1 MDERIKYPIYRLVLG
16 DDESEGITCISL
28 VDEPAM
34 ELPMYHFSK
43 DGMMKFSADEE
54 KHNII
59 SCIAR
64 VDFPILRIDGD
75 GRPYYVVFQKD
86 MVEELRNRLMTRGY
100 SQCISLDHNGELID
114 GISLVELFIKD
125 PEKGLNPKGFE
136 DAADGSL
143 FGIYHIEDE
152 GLWKKVIEGEFGGV
166 SLESYFRIEEIK
178 INNNKQLN
186 MNKIKEML
194 KAIFLEFNTLVTD
207 KADLMWDEDGELLVG
222 YNVYVE
228 KDGEKVP
235 AEDGEYKAD
244 EKIFVVKDGKVEEI
258 REPEAEVEKPVE
270 ETVIEEKIDENPDDD
285 RILKLIERMQAL
297 EDRVNELEGKVVE
310 IAQTPAGDPVVEEFE
325 KVKEVKTTGDR
336 ALDRRIALASAL
348 RK

>member
-1 MDERIKYPIYRLVLG
+1 MDTKIKYPIYRLVLG
-16 DDESEGITCISL
+16 DDNEGITCISL

-34 ELPMYHFSK
+34 ELPMYAFRDEKFRFST
-43 DGMMKFSADEE
+43 DEE

-64 VDFPILRIDGD
+64 VDFPILRIDGS
-75 GRPYYVVFQKD
+75 GNPYYVVFQKD
-86 MVEELRNRLMTRGY
+86 TVEELRNRLMTRGY
-100 SQCISLDHNGELID
+100 SQCISLDHDGHLIE
-114 GISLVELFIKD
+114 GISLVELFVKD
-125 PEKGLNPKGFE
+125 SEKGLDPKGFDE
-136 DAADGSL
+136 AGEGSL

-152 GLWKKVIEGEFGGV
+152 GLWSKVKNGEFGGV
-166 SLESYFRIEEIK
+166 SLESYFRIEEI
-178 INNNKQLN
+178 NNNKHLN

-194 KAIFLEFNTLVTD
+194 KAVFLEFNTLVTD

-228 KDGEKVP
+228 KDGEKIA

-244 EKIFVVKDGKVEEI
+244 GKVFVVKDGKIDEI
-258 REPEAEVEKPVE
+258 KEPEVEKP
-270 ETVIEEKIDENPDDD
+270 EEKVEAEEVAVDDPRFTEFNE
-285 RILKLIERMQAL
+285 RIVAL
-297 EDRVNELEGKVVE
+297 ENKIIELENKIIE
-310 IAQTPAGDPVVEEFE
+310 LAQTPAGEPVVEEFE
-325 KVKEVKTTGDR
+325 KVGVKYTGDK